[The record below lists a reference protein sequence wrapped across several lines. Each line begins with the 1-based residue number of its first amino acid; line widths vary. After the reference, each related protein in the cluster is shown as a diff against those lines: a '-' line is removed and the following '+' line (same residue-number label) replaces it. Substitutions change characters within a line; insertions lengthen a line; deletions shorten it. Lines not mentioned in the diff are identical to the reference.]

1 MMVGWHVCNTSFF
14 FSFKHGCTPNSLI
27 NVSLFENTEAILRIK
42 EKKKT
47 ASTESNEL
55 LLI

>member
-1 MMVGWHVCNTSFF
+1 MVGWHVCNTSFF

-42 EKKKT
+42 EKKT

>member
-1 MMVGWHVCNTSFF
+1 MAKSWVGMSVIQVVF

-42 EKKKT
+42 EKKN
-47 ASTESNEL
+47 SL
-55 LLI
+55 Y

>member
-1 MMVGWHVCNTSFF
+1 MSVIQVFF

-42 EKKKT
+42 EKKKKT